1 MSHCSAEKALALLR
15 HAVGEL
21 EALGPDDKDI
31 LITKLGVEARLLCSR
46 ASFECSSD
54 ARRLGPRAHGRTRV
68 QPVVCQ
74 SYDDDD
80 DIADH
85 DSSDII
91 TEPQHSLGRRRREA
105 TTPPLNVTS
114 VMQLRH
120 AFSKVDTNGNGQL
133 DPTELH
139 NLFKAYGKGFITEEV
154 IKRLISEFDHDGN
167 GQLNFHEFLKVWNS
181 TSTHPVMMQAMR
193 DGVQHLSQAPKQSQI
208 GDAIYMLH
216 PHAPVNADWEL
227 FMTLLLVCTVIL
239 LPISLGFRELGCKLR
254 WVNLFIDICF
264 IGDIAKHFCTGYT
277 DENGIVI
284 LSRSSVASYY
294 LRRGFLFDAVSSFPY
309 DLIDFQR
316 ECGSNRVSYV
326 KATRLLKLARLCRIM
341 KIFRLIRVSKTFTTL
356 RAFIL
361 HYEDKYH
368 ISIPEA
374 LIKMAQLLLLLL
386 TGAHWIGCLQ
396 FWVVAE
402 AGFPRDSWVRF
413 ADLHDAPVG
422 RQYIWSYYKALS
434 QMILIG
440 FEVPSAVNQSCSNV
454 TEWCAIEHWL
464 TLLCLYFG
472 AIFYS
477 LLISSISMILLSA
490 NIGAR
495 NYRDKLQ
502 QVNEYMKSKA
512 LPAAL
517 RNRVKDYFA
526 VQYAEGAVFQE
537 HQILAEL
544 TPVLR
549 NEILLYNARDLL
561 AKVPLFCT
569 FTHKLTKAFV
579 AHLQHHVALEGD
591 GVIYE
596 GESGNTI
603 FFISSGIFDISYRDV
618 LIETIAD
625 GCYFG
630 DCAVV
635 IGCSRTATVRAV
647 SFGLCYTID
656 RQGFNKAL
664 EYAPHEVVA
673 YIQLVARS
681 RYERMLHY
689 RKHNS
694 RSTLRDGSDEIVLE
708 DQEDVK
714 TEMYRDALRQ
724 RMDEVPER
732 ESQNENRRNQQ
743 QPESSECVDTKRRMA
758 GLLRRVPGFHL
769 FKEKPTAPD
778 GRSSHKVFVQNAHDI
793 GGAGQ
798 LVAPHGSQGAGLSRG
813 PQGSEGG
820 HRRSSAFMGGMFR
833 APEKHIPCHIARMRM
848 RMKHHTKRQ
857 HHTADVG
864 LAIFQRTLSA
874 RKAVPSVPEQG
885 RRC

>member
-1 MSHCSAEKALALLR
+1 MSPCSAERALALLR
-15 HAVGEL
+15 QAVEEL
-21 EALGPDDKDI
+21 EALKPEDKDI
-31 LITKLGVEARLLCSR
+31 LITKLGAEARQLCSR
-46 ASFECSSD
+46 ASFECSD
-54 ARRLGPRAHGRTRV
+54 ASLGTTTRLQPRV
-68 QPVVCQ
+68 LPVVRQ
-74 SYDDDD
+74 TYDDDD
-80 DIADH
+80 DSTIADH
-85 DSSDII
+85 DSSDIVN
-91 TEPQHSLGRRRREA
+91 EPAHSLGRRREA
-105 TTPPLNVTS
+105 ATPPCNFTS
-114 VMQLRH
+114 VVQLRH
-120 AFSKVDTNGNGQL
+120 AFSELDTNGNGQL

-139 NLFKAYGKGFITEEV
+139 NVFKAYGKGFITEDV
-154 IKRLISEFDHDGN
+154 IKRLISEFDRDGS
-167 GQLNFHEFLKVWNS
+167 GQLNFNEFLKVWNS

-193 DGVQHLSQAPKQSQI
+193 DGVQHLGQAPRQSKI
-208 GDAIYMLH
+208 GNAMYMLH
-216 PHAPVNADWEL
+216 PLAPVNADWEF
-227 FMTLLLVCTVIL
+227 FMTLLLVFTVIL

-254 WVNLFIDICF
+254 WVNLFIDACF

-277 DENGIVI
+277 DDDGIVI
-284 LSRSSVASYY
+284 LNRSSVALYY
-294 LRRGFLFDAVSSFPY
+294 MRRGFLFDAISSFPY
-309 DLIDFQR
+309 DLVDFQR
-316 ECGSNRVSYV
+316 DCGNNRVSYV

-356 RAFIL
+356 RTFIL

-368 ISIPEA
+368 VSIPEA

-413 ADLHDAPVG
+413 AHLHDAPVG

-517 RNRVKDYFA
+517 RTRVKDYFA
-526 VQYAEGAVFQE
+526 VQYAEGKVFQE
-537 HQILAEL
+537 HQILGEL

-569 FTHKLTKAFV
+569 FTHRLTTAIV
-579 AHLQHHVALEGD
+579 GHLQHHVALEGD

-603 FFISSGIFDISYRDV
+603 FFVSSGIFDITHRDV

-647 SFGLCYTID
+647 SFSVCYTID
-656 RQGFNKAL
+656 RQNFNKAL
-664 EYAPHEVVA
+664 EHAPHEVAA

-689 RKHNS
+689 SKHNS
-694 RSTLRDGSDEIVLE
+694 IYDIREGSDEIVLE

-714 TEMYRDALRQ
+714 TEMYLDALRQ
-724 RMDEVPER
+724 RMDDVPHCETR
-732 ESQNENRRNQQ
+732 TEDCRRCPK
-743 QPESSECVDTKRRMA
+743 QPNAEHVDVKSKAA
-758 GLLRRVPGFHL
+758 GLLGMHCFD
-769 FKEKPTAPD
+769 KKPTFSDA
-778 GRSSHKVFVQNAHDI
+778 RRRKVFVHNEDSSSDSANNH
-793 GGAGQ
+793 
-798 LVAPHGSQGAGLSRG
+798 LAPHGSQSTGSTRG
-813 PQGSEGG
+813 SHGSEAG
-820 HRRSSAFMGGMFR
+820 HRRSSSFLGMFR
-833 APEKHIPCHIARMRM
+833 APERQIPCHIERMRM
-848 RMKHHTKRQ
+848 RMKQTKKPHHTSNMG
-857 HHTADVG
+857 V
-864 LAIFQRTLSA
+864 AIFQRTLNTS
-874 RKAVPSVPEQG
+874 RKAPLLSSEKG